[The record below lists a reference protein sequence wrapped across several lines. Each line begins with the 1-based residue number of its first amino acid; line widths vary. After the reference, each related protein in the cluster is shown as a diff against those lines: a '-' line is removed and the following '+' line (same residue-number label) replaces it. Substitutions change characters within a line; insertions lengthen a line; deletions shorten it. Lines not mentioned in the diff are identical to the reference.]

1 MKNLSTI
8 KRVAPAVLL
17 AGLLSANAGES
28 RSAAERL
35 VSEAKDSG
43 LCMRDYLTL
52 AIDCTQ
58 AEDVGRYSQGN
69 DKLLNGFEASLLYLG
84 LPFRDN
90 FEHGVFLQAASDTF
104 QKYPGTRAMFP
115 EVIDQMLRWKTRQDQ
130 IETIAPFVAQSRTIT
145 GTELISTVV
154 EDDTASRGTSTI
166 AEFGKIPV
174 RTIRT
179 SQSSVG
185 IFKHG
190 SGIRTSYE
198 FERRASLDILTPFAS
213 RVARELELSKVRA
226 AISVMINGDGVNA
239 AAPVE
244 SIVTFGGVDKDT
256 TPVSGQYKAISTWLA
271 KKAALGTPIDTVAGN
286 IDMYLE
292 LLFMYLPTLN
302 RGAQSDIKEMM
313 AAGAAGLNV
322 NIPLLGG
329 NATFALASSMP
340 AHQLL
345 GFNRGETLEELVEAG
360 SSISENE
367 RSITNQAITYVRS
380 ENSGFKLAYGD
391 TRFILNTNPA

>member
-1 MKNLSTI
+1 MSKNLSEI
-8 KRVAPAVLL
+8 KRAAPAVVL
-17 AGLLSANAGES
+17 AGFQSEDSNVSLNAASRLL
-28 RSAAERL
+28 RD
-35 VSEAKDSG
+35 AKDAG
-43 LCMRDYLTL
+43 LCLQDYLKL
-52 AIDCTQ
+52 AVDATQ
-58 AEDVGRYSQGN
+58 AEDVARYAQGN
-69 DKLLNGFEASLLYLG
+69 GKTLNGFESTLLYLG

-90 FEHGVFLQAASDTF
+90 LEHGVFLQAAADSF

-115 EVIDQMLRWKTRQDQ
+115 EVIDQMLRWKNRQDQ
-130 IETIAPFVAQSRTIT
+130 IEALAPLLSQSRVIT

-154 EDDTASRGTSTI
+154 DDDSKDRGTQVI
-166 AEFGKIPV
+166 AEFGQIPI

-198 FERRASLDILTPFAS
+198 FERRASLDILTPFAA
-213 RVARELELSKVRA
+213 RVARELERSKIKA

-244 SIVTFGGVDKDT
+244 SIVAFGGVDKDT
-256 TPVSGQYKAISTWLA
+256 TPVSQQYKAIATWLA
-271 KKAALGTPIDTVAGN
+271 KKAGAGTPIDTVVGN

-292 LLFMYLPTLN
+292 LLFMFTPTLAGN
-302 RGAQSDIKEMM
+302 RSQIEAMVQ
-313 AAGAAGLNV
+313 AGAPGLNM

-329 NATFALASSMP
+329 AATFALASAMP
-340 AHQLL
+340 ANKLL
-345 GFNRGETLEELVEAG
+345 GFSKGETLEELVEAG
-360 SSISENE
+360 STISENE
-367 RSITNQAITYVRS
+367 RSIQNQSVTYVRS

-391 TRFILNTNPA
+391 TRFILDTNPS